1 MKRKQFVRLFFASF
15 LLFFMNLSNLHAV
28 MFRMLDGK
36 TLGRAASSNGSMAF
50 KAKVL
55 KVNPSQDTLSVTFQI
70 EDAIK
75 GNIKTGDVIT
85 LHFPDFRFNGNM
97 RLSMGIAP
105 PHFSTD
111 SVGTSTVLFTT
122 TRMLDGKTLLIGG
135 EQGQY
140 YISNEG
146 GKPTLYNSLG
156 NANFLSAQEVAT
168 PFGQKMVQGM
178 RERNSGTIPY
188 EDFKKLI
195 NQ

>member
-1 MKRKQFVRLFFASF
+1 MKRKQFVRLFFVSF

-28 MFRMLDGK
+28 MFRMLGGK
-36 TLGRAASSNGSMAF
+36 ELGRAASTNGSMAF

-55 KVNPSQDTLSVTFQI
+55 KVNSSADTLSVTFQI
-70 EDAIK
+70 EDPIK

-85 LHFPDFRFNGNM
+85 LHFPDLRFNSNM
-97 RLSMGIAP
+97 RLSMGIAA
-105 PHFSTD
+105 PHFSVD

-122 TRMLDGKTLLIGG
+122 TRMVDGKTLLIGG

-140 YISNEG
+140 YISNEE
-146 GKPTLYNSLG
+146 GKPTLYNSFG
-156 NANFLSAQEVAT
+156 NANFLSKEQVAT
-168 PFGQKMVQGM
+168 PLGQKMVQGM
-178 RERNSGTIPY
+178 QEIKSGTIPY